1 MRLTGSLEEEVTEKI
16 RRLPGKTGFYYE
28 NLVTGERAAYHEDE
42 RMMAASVIK
51 LFVMTEAFVRF
62 EEGTLNPDRIIR
74 MKREDC
80 VPSAGHLRIF
90 MTESK

>member
-62 EEGTLNPDRIIR
+62 EEGTPRTDRSIR
-74 MKREDC
+74 MKREVC
-80 VPSAGHLRIF
+80 VSVGGALPYLHA
-90 MTESK
+90 